1 MSTKTRNIDYGVRS
15 FDLGTARDNERVPL
29 RGRHLSVLA
38 ADAEATIRLGDGQ
51 ASGIPAR
58 KIQSISL
65 PKDVENIY
73 LSNPANSGELIL
85 LNGLEG
91 TEASVP
97 SPDSTFDLTD
107 DSAREIGKV
116 RVQDSG
122 GVLVDPAS
130 EGTLS
135 TLEGKAATET
145 TLSSVDSRVLDRSDA
160 TAITAEDSGVGSA
173 NAATATL
180 GPLRSSV
187 NVHVDTSGA
196 ATLTVEVSPDGGTSW
211 LQFDTVDYSSAT
223 TEVEAYPEVA
233 FADVRAYLDTN
244 RNGVT
249 LASKGV

>member
-15 FDLGTARDNERVPL
+15 FDLGTARDNKRIPL

-107 DSAREIGKV
+107 DSARELGKA
-116 RVQDSG
+116 RIQDSG
-122 GVLVDPAS
+122 GVLIDPF
-130 EGTLS
+130 
-135 TLEGKAATET
+135 
-145 TLSSVDSRVLDRSDA
+145 DQSDA
-160 TAITAEDSGVGSA
+160 SAITADDSGTGSG
-173 NAATATL
+173 NAAEATL
-180 GPLRSSV
+180 GPLRSAV

-211 LQFDTVDYSSAT
+211 LQYDTVQYSAAT
-223 TEVEAYPEVA
+223 TQVEAYADVA
-233 FADVRAYLDTN
+233 FADVRAYLDQN

>member
-1 MSTKTRNIDYGVRS
+1 
-15 FDLGTARDNERVPL
+15 
-29 RGRHLSVLA
+29 VLA

-73 LSNPANSGELIL
+73 LSNPANSGELVL

-107 DSAREIGKV
+107 DSARELGKA
-116 RVQDSG
+116 RIMDSG
-122 GVLVDPAS
+122 GVLVDPF
-130 EGTLS
+130 
-135 TLEGKAATET
+135 
-145 TLSSVDSRVLDRSDA
+145 DQSDA
-160 TAITAEDSGVGSA
+160 SAITADDSGTGAA
-173 NAATATL
+173 NAAQATL
-180 GPLRSSV
+180 GPLRSAV
-187 NVHVDTSGA
+187 NVHIDTSGA

-211 LQFDTVDYSSAT
+211 LQFDTVQYSAAT
-223 TEVEAYPEVA
+223 TQVEAYADVA

>member
-15 FDLGTARDNERVPL
+15 FDLGTARDNKRVPL

-73 LSNPANSGELIL
+73 LSNPANSGQLIL

-107 DSAREIGKV
+107 DSARELGKA
-116 RVQDSG
+116 RIQDSG
-122 GVLVDPAS
+122 GVLIDPFDQA
-130 EGTLS
+130 
-135 TLEGKAATET
+135 
-145 TLSSVDSRVLDRSDA
+145 DA
-160 TAITAEDSGVGSA
+160 TAITAEDTGVGSA

-211 LQFDTVDYSSAT
+211 LQFDTVNYSSAT